1 MFIDGTPAARSR
13 WGFLF
18 RTVVEFVYGKDEYVL
33 REYGGN
39 DEDGNWNNGKLYV
52 QNAIRKKAKP
62 FGVINVYCNGTVL
75 TQSIGFERDCG
86 TDEVNDVLDK
96 ILRLVHETPE
106 ENETEA

>member
-1 MFIDGTPAARSR
+1 M
-13 WGFLF
+13 
-18 RTVVEFVYGKDEYVL
+18 
-33 REYGGN
+33 
-39 DEDGNWNNGKLYV
+39 
-52 QNAIRKKAKP
+52 
-62 FGVINVYCNGTVL
+62 INVYCNGTVL

>member
-1 MFIDGTPAARSR
+1 MS
-13 WGFLF
+13 
-18 RTVVEFVYGKDEYVL
+18 KDEDVL
-33 REYGGN
+33 MEYGGPT

-52 QNAIRKKAKP
+52 QNAIRKNAKP

-106 ENETEA
+106 ENDTKA